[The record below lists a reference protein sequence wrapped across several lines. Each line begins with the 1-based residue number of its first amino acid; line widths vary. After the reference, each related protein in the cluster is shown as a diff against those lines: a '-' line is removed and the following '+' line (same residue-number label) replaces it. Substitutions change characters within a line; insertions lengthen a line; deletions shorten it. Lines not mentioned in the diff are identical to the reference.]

1 MVEPIIRIVGG
12 LLGIFVGR
20 RLFWLFAA
28 ITGFLVGYNLTN
40 TIPFM
45 AGWPDWGRIVAGVV
59 LGLIL
64 AGLAA
69 VLVRLAGALVGF
81 AVGWSL
87 ATWILPQFGILSGS
101 NPFTIWSLVIA
112 AVCALLVLI
121 FFDWG
126 IIVLSS
132 IYGAFNFLWG
142 LSYYVSLGSTAFWV
156 ILAGLAVIGLFVQGA
171 QLSGYRRK

>member
-1 MVEPIIRIVGG
+1 MFEPIIRIVGG
-12 LLGIFVGR
+12 LLGVFLGR

-28 ITGFLVGYNLTN
+28 ITGFLVGYNLTG

-45 AGWPDWGRIVAGVV
+45 AGWPDWGRIVAGIV

-69 VLVRLAGALVGF
+69 ALVRLAGALVGF

-87 ATWILPQFGILSGS
+87 ASSILPQFGIISGD
-101 NPFTIWSLVIA
+101 PFTIWSVVIA
-112 AVCALLVLI
+112 AVCAILVLI

-132 IYGAFNFLWG
+132 LFGAFNFLIG
-142 LSYYVSLGSTAFWV
+142 LSYYVNLGSTAFWV
-156 ILAGLAVIGLFVQGA
+156 ILAGLALIGLFAQGA
-171 QLSGYRRK
+171 QLSGSKRR

>member
-1 MVEPIIRIVGG
+1 MFEPIIRVVGG
-12 LLGIFVGR
+12 LLGVFLGR

-28 ITGFLVGYNLTN
+28 ITGFLVGYNLTG

-45 AGWPDWGRIVAGVV
+45 AGWPDWGRIVTGVV

-87 ATWILPQFGILSGS
+87 ASWILPQFGITSG
-101 NPFTIWSLVIA
+101 NPFTIWSVVIA
-112 AVCALLVLI
+112 AVCAILVLI

-132 IYGAFNFLWG
+132 IYGASNFLLG
-142 LSYYVSLGSTAFWV
+142 LSAYVNLGFTAFWV
-156 ILAGLAVIGLFVQGA
+156 ILAALAVIGLFVQGA
-171 QLSGYRRK
+171 QLSGTRRR

>member
-1 MVEPIIRIVGG
+1 MVEAIIRIVGG
-12 LLGIFVGR
+12 LLGVFLGR

-28 ITGFLVGYNLTN
+28 ITGFLVGYNLIN

-45 AGWPDWGRIVAGVV
+45 AGWPDWGRIVTGVV

-64 AGLAA
+64 AGLAT

-87 ATWILPQFGILSGS
+87 ATWILPQFGVTSGNS
-101 NPFTIWSLVIA
+101 FTIWSVVIA
-112 AVCALLVLI
+112 VVCAILVLI

-132 IYGAFNFLWG
+132 IYGASNFLLG
-142 LSYYVSLGSTAFWV
+142 LSYYVNLGSTAFWV
-156 ILAGLAVIGLFVQGA
+156 ILAGLAVIGFFVQGP
-171 QLSGYRRK
+171 QLSGTRRR